1 MRELT
6 TLELDAQ
13 LAEQLPARELMG
25 AWKPHNKCGCGG
37 DTGGAGGDGGNNVP
51 ILSPQVNIGV
61 NAFGDQTQVNNQR
74 ADGGDGGDA

>member
-6 TLELDAQ
+6 IHDLDTE

-51 ILSPQVNIGV
+51 ILSPQVNVGV
-61 NAFGDQTQVNNQR
+61 TVTGDNNQFNNQR

>member
-6 TLELDAQ
+6 IHDLDTE

-37 DTGGAGGDGGNNVP
+37 DGGDGGDGGHNFA
-51 ILSPQVNIGV
+51 LV
-61 NAFGDQTQVNNQR
+61 NANVALINFGDQTNQS